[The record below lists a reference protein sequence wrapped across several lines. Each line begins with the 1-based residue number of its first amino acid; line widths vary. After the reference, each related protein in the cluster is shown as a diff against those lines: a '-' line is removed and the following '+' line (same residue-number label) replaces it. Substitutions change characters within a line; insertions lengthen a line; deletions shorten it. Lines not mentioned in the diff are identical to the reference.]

1 MSNAHESTYHDPHTA
16 HEAGDVSA
24 KGVVW
29 AGVGLALLC
38 IISWIVVVGVFRL
51 FTGAGFAWLPG
62 TEAALPDVAPMEKI
76 YTAESETPRTYPLAQ
91 PQEPVGPGVQANPPA
106 DLAALHAEENAILDS
121 YAWVD
126 RENGVVRIPIARA
139 MELLVKQGL
148 PVRPNP
154 PAVEGPM
161 YPEESSSG
169 RMMES
174 LVP

>member
-1 MSNAHESTYHDPHTA
+1 MSNAHEPTYHDPQTA
-16 HEAGDVSA
+16 HEQSDVSFRPVIIGGA
-24 KGVVW
+24 L
-29 AGVGLALLC
+29 LALMCLIC
-38 IISWIVVVGVFRL
+38 FVVVIGVFHL

-62 TEAALPDVAPMEKI
+62 TETANLDVAPMEQLH
-76 YTAESETPRTYPLAQ
+76 TESAETPRTYPLAQ
-91 PQEPVGPGVQANPPA
+91 PQEPFGPGVQVNPPA
-106 DLAALHAEENAILDS
+106 DLAALLAEEDAILNT

-148 PVRPNP
+148 PTRPNP

-161 YPEESSSG
+161 YPEASSSG
-169 RMMES
+169 RMMER